1 MQNKE
6 KLDGE
11 VWWIGGN
18 INTQLLQSLW
28 SLLPLGYFIFWNM
41 LNKRS
46 INSYFKQKKYGKYN
60 KYSKCP
66 NIYVYMYLVY
76 VFSTRIEM

>member
-1 MQNKE
+1 
-6 KLDGE
+6 
-11 VWWIGGN
+11 
-18 INTQLLQSLW
+18 
-28 SLLPLGYFIFWNM
+28 M

-46 INSYFKQKKYGKYN
+46 ISGYFKQKKYGKYN